1 MSNLD
6 SMDED
11 FRKHL
16 KRMLYT
22 DDDVLFN
29 WTMTGSDDENL
40 LQQIIKLWVTIR
52 GFSFAKSIMEK
63 YKQESKKSM
72 EKSKGLHT
80 KLFTDQL

>member
-1 MSNLD
+1 MPPIK
-6 SMDED
+6 DED

-16 KRMLYT
+16 ERMLYT

-63 YKQESKKSM
+63 YKQESKKFT